1 MSTCEC
7 YLVAFSCLRHLF
19 LYLRWS
25 FFPIHSVY
33 DSRIKS
39 STINICLLSN
49 RFYESPRWITEHIVL
64 HIVTHHFQGIKCRKN
79 QPNKLLST
87 HLKVI
92 KSNELWWWRLESN
105 KFTHKYYDSIN
116 SGNFMSRATH
126 SKTIWSKSNCV
137 QRRWRWEQIPF
148 YRCALNI

>member
-1 MSTCEC
+1 MCLQKQRQPIKSITFVFILAINIRQVIIKHVFLLLCRICEC
-7 YLVAFSCLRHLF
+7 YLAAFSCLRHLF

-33 DSRIKS
+33 DGRIKS
-39 STINICLLSN
+39 SAINICLLSN

-64 HIVTHHFQGIKCRKN
+64 HIVTHHFQGIKCRKK

-92 KSNELWWWRLESN
+92 KSNCDDDDWKATS
-105 KFTHKYYDSIN
+105 
-116 SGNFMSRATH
+116 SRT
-126 SKTIWSKSNCV
+126 
-137 QRRWRWEQIPF
+137 
-148 YRCALNI
+148 NIMIQ